1 MVNKCNIDMY
11 CIRISLIVLI
21 FQLFI
26 AQLKLHC
33 TESDILYLIKEPV
46 VELMWQER
54 RVAENIGEIFV
65 PVRRT
70 SGDLRNELTVIC
82 GTVSGTNRSS
92 NTYMYLSMNLID
104 TIVFLFKEMYVI
116 EGFENYMC
124 H

>member
-1 MVNKCNIDMY
+1 
-11 CIRISLIVLI
+11 
-21 FQLFI
+21 
-26 AQLKLHC
+26 
-33 TESDILYLIKEPV
+33 
-46 VELMWQER
+46 MWQER

-116 EGFENYMC
+116 KGFENYMC

>member
-1 MVNKCNIDMY
+1 
-11 CIRISLIVLI
+11 
-21 FQLFI
+21 
-26 AQLKLHC
+26 
-33 TESDILYLIKEPV
+33 
-46 VELMWQER
+46 MWQER
-54 RVAENIGEIFV
+54 RVSENIGEIFV

-82 GTVSGTNRSS
+82 GSVSGTNRSS

>member
-1 MVNKCNIDMY
+1 
-11 CIRISLIVLI
+11 
-21 FQLFI
+21 
-26 AQLKLHC
+26 
-33 TESDILYLIKEPV
+33 
-46 VELMWQER
+46 MWQER

-65 PVRRT
+65 PVCRT

>member
-1 MVNKCNIDMY
+1 
-11 CIRISLIVLI
+11 
-21 FQLFI
+21 
-26 AQLKLHC
+26 
-33 TESDILYLIKEPV
+33 
-46 VELMWQER
+46 MWQER

-82 GTVSGTNRSS
+82 GSVSGTNRSS
-92 NTYMYLSMNLID
+92 NTYMYLSMNLND